1 MKQLYFLLFFISF
14 QLSFAQT
21 PIDTLL
27 NNNWRLIQYDDG
39 SELGMYDFLSNPELD
54 QISLNFFTENE
65 TLYYQTHV
73 CRTKTGAVGEIT
85 EDGPVYNLTFGDFE
99 IEGNECV
106 ETDSQIFENAFFG
119 HIYDEFEYWF
129 YFVEQENGAIHLNIS
144 SSHFCTAT
152 FTNALLSNEEVI
164 AESIFLYPNPVEDKL
179 LIENPDLNITEIS
192 VTDTNGKLLMHK
204 NINEKTIRLDFKS
217 FSKGIYIV
225 NFKSSG
231 KAIKSK
237 KIIKK

>member
-1 MKQLYFLLFFISF
+1 M
-14 QLSFAQT
+14 
-21 PIDTLL
+21 
-27 NNNWRLIQYDDG
+27 
-39 SELGMYDFLSNPELD
+39 
-54 QISLNFFTENE
+54 NFFTENE

-106 ETDSQIFENAFFG
+106 ETDSQIFENAYFG

-152 FTNALLSNEEVI
+152 FTNELLSNQEIEDKTI
-164 AESIFLYPNPVEDKL
+164 NLYPNPVKEIL
-179 LIENPDLNITEIS
+179 NIENPDLKIKNLELLNSEGKIILQKAVNQKEIA
-192 VTDTNGKLLMHK
+192 
-204 NINEKTIRLDFKS
+204 LDFNP
-217 FSKGIYIV
+217 FPKGIYYLKLRLENGRV
-225 NFKSSG
+225 QTE
-231 KAIKSK
+231 